1 MSQYQKYAPRHP
13 SRSASLTPLT
23 QLRLY
28 NFSRIPLAGSDAF
41 SVIAP
46 QAPHLTVMIDDFIY
60 SIDVFPKATSPE
72 DITEPLPVG
81 VIEQRIRSAVD
92 DARSRIEAGE
102 QAVKVGILTADERDT
117 WTKVSAPPPSLC

>member
-1 MSQYQKYAPRHP
+1 
-13 SRSASLTPLT
+13 
-23 QLRLY
+23 
-28 NFSRIPLAGSDAF
+28 
-41 SVIAP
+41 
-46 QAPHLTVMIDDFIY
+46 MIDDFIY

-72 DITEPLPVG
+72 DITEPLPAG

-117 WTKVSAPPPSLC
+117 WTKVSAPPPSLF